1 MMAEWFADA
10 VSTPP
15 PAADGYRPGVC
26 NIGPAE
32 IRRRRKT
39 GHVGLVAAAALLALL
54 VAIDA
59 PSVAR
64 VLVAIPAML
73 SASGYLQ
80 AALRFCAGFAAL
92 GVFNFGDAGDRVE
105 VRDADARRLDRAR
118 GLTISGA
125 SLGIGLLVGIIAAAL
140 PV

>member
-1 MMAEWFADA
+1 MMAWWFADA

-15 PAADGYRPGVC
+15 PGVDGYRPGAC

-32 IRRRRKT
+32 IRRRRRT
-39 GHVGLVAAAALLALL
+39 GHVGLVATGALLALL

-59 PSVAR
+59 PSIAR

-80 AALRFCAGFAAL
+80 AALKFCAGYAAL
-92 GVFNFGDAGDRVE
+92 GVFNFGDAGERVE
-105 VRDADARRLDRAR
+105 VRDADARRRDRAR
-118 GLTISGA
+118 GLMISGA
-125 SLGIGLLVGIIAAAL
+125 SLGIGLLVGAIAAAL
-140 PV
+140 PL